1 MKKLKSLF
9 YFYFLFVINSSIHG
23 QVNPVDSLKLILKN
37 AKHDTLRCRA
47 LAGLTEIAPDG
58 EWEAFNAQL
67 AEIAEQNLK
76 RYNSSDP
83 FAKVFKKYLG
93 LSFIN
98 SGIIV
103 KTQGKVD
110 EALVYF
116 KNSLKIQEEINNKE
130 GIAYA
135 QGAIG
140 VIYQDLGK
148 NQEAL
153 SYHLKA
159 AQTQKEVNDL
169 RGLGY
174 TLIYIGQ
181 VYNDEGNIMKAMEYY
196 SMSLKINEKIDNK
209 QGIAFAT
216 NDLGVLYKSQNQLNE
231 ALQSYTKSYQL
242 QGEMGDKLGQA
253 ISLNNVGDVY
263 RAKGDL
269 SKALEYFQKSLAS
282 SIEID
287 NKHGIGRAL
296 GNIGL
301 TYETLHNL
309 DSAKMYYEKCLGIY
323 EEIKESEGIATIN
336 TSLGRIYFSLGKN
349 QNAIDYALKGFDLA
363 KQLGYP
369 TQISN
374 SANLL
379 KDIYKKQN
387 QPGKA
392 LAMFELYLLMRDSID
407 NQQNKKASIRN
418 QLKYDFE
425 KKAAEESIRVANEKK
440 LSDLKFEQEQKQRYF
455 LYGGLVLTVVF
466 GGFMFNR
473 FRITPKQKK
482 VIEAQKQLV
491 DEKQKEIIDS
501 IHYAKRIQQS
511 LMPNEKF
518 IKKMMDKLKK

>member
-1 MKKLKSLF
+1 M
-9 YFYFLFVINSSIHG
+9 HG
-23 QVNPVDSLKLILKN
+23 QSNPVDSLKLILKN
-37 AKHDTLRCRA
+37 AKHDTLSCRA

-58 EWEAFNAQL
+58 EWEEFNRQL
-67 AEIAEQNLK
+67 SKLAEQNLK
-76 RYNSSDP
+76 KLNPTDP
-83 FAKVFKKYLG
+83 LTKVFKKYLG
-93 LSFIN
+93 LSYIN

-140 VIYQDLGK
+140 VIYQDMGK
-148 NQEAL
+148 SQEAL
-153 SYHLKA
+153 SYHLRA

-196 SMSLKINEKIDNK
+196 SMSLKINEKIENK

-231 ALQSYTKSYQL
+231 ALQSYIKSYKL
-242 QGEMGDKLGQA
+242 QEEMGDKLGQA

-263 RAKGDL
+263 SAKGDL
-269 SKALEYFQKSLAS
+269 KKALEYFYKSLAS
-282 SIEID
+282 SHEIN

-296 GNIGL
+296 GNLGS
-301 TYETLHNL
+301 TYEVLHLL
-309 DSAKMYYEKCLGIY
+309 DSAMMYFEKSLVIY
-323 EEIKESEGIATIN
+323 QEIKETDAVATTN
-336 TSLGRIYFSLGKN
+336 ASLGRIYFSLGNDQK
-349 QNAIDYALKGFDLA
+349 ALLYALKSFELS

-369 TQISN
+369 LQISN
-374 SANLL
+374 SAKLL

-392 LAMFELYLLMRDSID
+392 LEMFELYLLMRDSVH

-425 KKAAEESIRVANEKK
+425 KKAAEENLRVTTEKK
-440 LSDLKFEQEQKQRYF
+440 LSELKFQQEQKQRYF

-473 FRITPKQKK
+473 FRVTQKQKK
-482 VIEAQKQLV
+482 LIEAQKQLV

-518 IKKMMDKLKK
+518 ITKVMDKLRK